1 MKKRI
6 ISILGIASLLVSLTA
21 CSQAVTTTGQTS
33 VSNDTTN
40 VVTETSSEQTTESE
54 HVTIRLADQA
64 VNQILYFNY
73 AKEKGILDEY
83 FKDYDV
89 DFEISDF
96 ASGPA
101 VNEAIA
107 ADQLDFSVEGNL
119 PSVTGPIGGYGTEV
133 VAILAVSTA
142 SAGAIATPAD
152 SDVQTLEDT
161 KGRTVGTAIGTA
173 YHYSLGRFYEE
184 AGISL
189 DEVNLINA
197 GTDVSTALRAG
208 EIEAG
213 FVTLPQAEILEGEG
227 SARVISD
234 ELIVTAPAHYFI
246 ASKKFAESH
255 PELTAT
261 LLNAIQATEDAILE
275 DPEGFKAF
283 YTDYLGAD
291 SSPYVKSLLSYDLKV
306 TNVNELAVNEITSI
320 LGWLGRNG
328 LVDTTGKT
336 AEDVYDNTYANLAG
350 LSD

>member
-1 MKKRI
+1 MKKKI
-6 ISILGIASLLVSLTA
+6 ISLIGVVTLLFSLTA
-21 CSQAVTTTGQTS
+21 CSQAVTTKT
-33 VSNDTTN
+33 VSNDPAN
-40 VVTETSSEQTTESE
+40 AGKEASSVQTTENE

-133 VAILAVSTA
+133 IAILAVSTA
-142 SAGAIATPAD
+142 SAGAVATPAD
-152 SDVQTLEDT
+152 SDIQSLEDT

-173 YHYSLGRFYEE
+173 YHYSLGRFYEQ

-234 ELIVTAPAHYFI
+234 ELVVTAPAHYFI
-246 ASKKFAESH
+246 ASRKFAENH
-255 PELTAT
+255 PELTAA
-261 LLNAIQATEDAILE
+261 LLNAIQATEEAILE
-275 DPEGFKAF
+275 DPDGFKEF

-306 TNVNELAVNEITSI
+306 TTVNELAVNEITSI